1 LSTVPPSLLR
11 NMVALLES
19 TLQGDEQSAAMR
31 YLVKGGDPEKDV
43 ITIPG
48 FAVFFGRRG
57 DDG

>member
-1 LSTVPPSLLR
+1 
-11 NMVALLES
+11 MVALLES